1 MAYCI
6 NQSFSKALSAS
17 GAFNYQQRFQKETLF
32 FFFFCGGAKRGFL
45 LHPSQ
50 TPSAAP
56 QSDVKAAKKTVYGF
70 FYKIFF
76 KTVVKLLSIFNW
88 SL

>member
-1 MAYCI
+1 MRQMASCI
-6 NQSFSKALSAS
+6 SQSFSKAPSAS
-17 GAFNYQQRFQKETLF
+17 GAFNYQQHLQKKALF
-32 FFFFCGGAKRGFL
+32 SFFFCGGAKRGFL

-70 FYKIFF
+70 FFLEFF
-76 KTVVKLLSIFNW
+76 FLEQ
-88 SL
+88 